1 LYQRSNLLP
10 PTEPLFRLLICAG
23 PFDALFACFVVMS
36 PPYVASP
43 FSSPTR
49 FLFFS
54 LLTTTHHQQNKQSTT
69 DTYLRA
75 VRRPKAAIAAAA
87 AAEADAV
94 GAAAAATR

>member
-49 FLFFS
+49 CLFFFPS
-54 LLTTTHHQQNKQSTT
+54 HTTHHQQNKQSSS

-75 VRRPKAAIAAAA
+75 IRGAKAAIPAAA